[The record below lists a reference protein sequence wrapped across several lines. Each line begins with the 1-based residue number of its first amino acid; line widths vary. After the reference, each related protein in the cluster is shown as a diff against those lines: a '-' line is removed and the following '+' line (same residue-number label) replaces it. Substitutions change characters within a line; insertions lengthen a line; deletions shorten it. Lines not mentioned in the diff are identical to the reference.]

1 MRPILDPRLRRATWL
16 VLAIIGWTGLAW
28 IAWQLASQQPP
39 RAGDDLRVLVEAAQR
54 IVAGEPLYT
63 TVATDGSLQA
73 ESLFYSYPPPVAQ
86 ALVPVSGLPFEVV
99 LLAWGIGAMLGLG
112 AVAGLLSRPGRRL
125 VLPTVAL
132 APYTVA
138 LAVALLFGNLNAWF
152 PLAFGL
158 VLAAL
163 LIPGRGTAVAG
174 GAALGMI
181 SIAKLHPASL
191 VLWLVGRGLVARR
204 ASRELGIAVV
214 AATAGLGIV
223 GLSLFAGGTEPWA
236 GWVDFLRSGAAT
248 SDLVS
253 PLNIGPASQL
263 ALLLGLDDGG
273 ARTVQVIV
281 TLLALGA
288 TLAAAWLISDD
299 VASFGWAS
307 AASLVIL
314 PVTWIHYAV
323 ALIPVAIG
331 AAARTGR
338 GEERAVGLL
347 LGGAFAAA
355 TVALAAPVLMWIAVV
370 LVLAAAHRSAARQGG
385 PA

>member
-1 MRPILDPRLRRATWL
+1 
-16 VLAIIGWTGLAW
+16 
-28 IAWQLASQQPP
+28 
-39 RAGDDLRVLVEAAQR
+39 
-54 IVAGEPLYT
+54 
-63 TVATDGSLQA
+63 
-73 ESLFYSYPPPVAQ
+73 
-86 ALVPVSGLPFEVV
+86 
-99 LLAWGIGAMLGLG
+99 
-112 AVAGLLSRPGRRL
+112 
-125 VLPTVAL
+125 
-132 APYTVA
+132 
-138 LAVALLFGNLNAWF
+138 
-152 PLAFGL
+152 
-158 VLAAL
+158 
-163 LIPGRGTAVAG
+163 
-174 GAALGMI
+174 
-181 SIAKLHPASL
+181 
-191 VLWLVGRGLVARR
+191 
-204 ASRELGIAVV
+204 
-214 AATAGLGIV
+214 
-223 GLSLFAGGTEPWA
+223 
-236 GWVDFLRSGAAT
+236 
-248 SDLVS
+248 
-253 PLNIGPASQL
+253 LNIGPASQL